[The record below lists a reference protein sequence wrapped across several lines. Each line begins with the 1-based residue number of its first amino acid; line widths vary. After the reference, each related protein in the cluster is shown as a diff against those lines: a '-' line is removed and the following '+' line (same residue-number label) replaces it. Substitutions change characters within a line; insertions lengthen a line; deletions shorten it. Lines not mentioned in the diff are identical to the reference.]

1 MAFMGMVFGTIFII
15 LLMIHIFLM
24 LIFFVLTAVLKIVG
38 RKKENK
44 KIKIAGNVFFVLGIM
59 FAVPIIAMII
69 YFVFHAIFTTVTL
82 PDGKTKYV
90 FTRNI
95 SAMNSYVETPDENSL
110 NELEKLLEKN
120 SSLVFYHDINRKSI
134 LDDGLETGNVDIVR
148 IALEH
153 GAIFDNPQRY
163 DHMAYV
169 ANSMDYY
176 LGSCIGRSITE
187 DDIEI
192 VEMMFENNVSTEL
205 KKSSEIYSNMFGKAV
220 WAVLYNDE
228 AVTDIELEFIRV
240 FVDNGLSS
248 DTELLLM
255 DEVSGNHY
263 FGPEYYTNVTR
274 NSRYD
279 QLMDIIGK

>member
-24 LIFFVLTAVLKIVG
+24 LTFFVLTAVLKIVG

-44 KIKIAGNVFFVLGIM
+44 KIKIAGNVFLVLGIV
-59 FAVPIIAMII
+59 FAVPIIVMII
-69 YFVFHAIFTTVTL
+69 HIAFNTIFTAVTL

-90 FTRNI
+90 LTRNI
-95 SAMNSYVETPDENSL
+95 SAMNSYVESPDEKSL
-110 NELEKLLEKN
+110 NALEKLLDKN
-120 SSLVFYHDINRKSI
+120 SSLVFYHDVNRESI
-134 LDDGLETGNVDIVR
+134 LDDGLKTGNADIVR

-163 DHMAYV
+163 ENKAYV
-169 ANSMDYY
+169 ANSMDCY
-176 LGSCIGRSITE
+176 LEDCIGRSITE
-187 DDIEI
+187 DDIDI
-192 VEMMFENNVSTEL
+192 VKIMFENNVSTEL
-205 KKSSEIYSNMFGKAV
+205 KIGSGGYSNIFGKAV

-228 AVTDIELEFIRV
+228 AVTDIELEFIRL

-255 DEVSGNHY
+255 EEVPNNYY
-263 FGPEYYTNVTR
+263 FGSEYNTNVTR
-274 NSRYD
+274 NSKYD